1 MPMSR
6 NFQLLKQLEIEADM
20 TERHERALSDR
31 DLPEKSPQKY
41 GGEPPSEEILR
52 LAQTVFLANTG
63 RAPRQVVF
71 CGVDEENGS
80 SAVCAS
86 TGRAVALIGNK
97 PVCLVDGNVRS
108 PHLARALNF
117 ETPVPFPSRSAPIRE
132 QCTLI
137 AQNLWL
143 AAPELLVDDRGALL
157 PAAELKQL
165 LKHLRDTFEYVL
177 IDAPAAGL
185 SGDAAVLGL
194 IADAAILVVEANSTR
209 RLTARR
215 TKDTLEALGVRLL
228 GTVLRNRSFP
238 LPKRIFKG
246 R

>member
-1 MPMSR
+1 
-6 NFQLLKQLEIEADM
+6 
-20 TERHERALSDR
+20 
-31 DLPEKSPQKY
+31 
-41 GGEPPSEEILR
+41 
-52 LAQTVFLANTG
+52 
-63 RAPRQVVF
+63 
-71 CGVDEENGS
+71 
-80 SAVCAS
+80 
-86 TGRAVALIGNK
+86 
-97 PVCLVDGNVRS
+97 
-108 PHLARALNF
+108 
-117 ETPVPFPSRSAPIRE
+117 
-132 QCTLI
+132 
-137 AQNLWL
+137 
-143 AAPELLVDDRGALL
+143 L

>member
-1 MPMSR
+1 
-6 NFQLLKQLEIEADM
+6 
-20 TERHERALSDR
+20 
-31 DLPEKSPQKY
+31 
-41 GGEPPSEEILR
+41 
-52 LAQTVFLANTG
+52 
-63 RAPRQVVF
+63 
-71 CGVDEENGS
+71 
-80 SAVCAS
+80 
-86 TGRAVALIGNK
+86 
-97 PVCLVDGNVRS
+97 VRS

-117 ETPVPFPSRSAPIRE
+117 GTPVPFPSRSAPIRE

-137 AQNLWL
+137 DQNLWL

-177 IDAPAAGL
+177 IDVPAAGL